1 MNGIVPAS
9 VWARMETIASPM
21 LWTIFSVFV
30 LGMLALD
37 LGVFNR
43 KAHEVR
49 FKEALIWSFVWVA
62 LSMVFNWWIYHEFGS
77 QKALEFLTGYVIEK
91 ALSVDNIFVFVVL
104 FASFAVPKM
113 YQHRVLFWGVI
124 GAIVMRAIFIGL
136 GAALV
141 ARFHWVMYIFG
152 AILIFTGIKLM
163 KEGDAE
169 PHPEKNPLYKLAR
182 RMMPATPEYH
192 GKQFTVIKDGRRYA
206 TPLLLVL
213 IAIEATDVVFAV
225 DSIPAIFA
233 ISTDPF
239 IVYTS
244 NIFAILGLRAMYFL
258 LAGVIDKFHFLKYG
272 LAIVL
277 LFVGVKMIVAEWYKI
292 PIVTSLAVIAL
303 VLTASVIASM
313 IWPRHV
319 ELEVESDALE
329 DIRNDPTGRDDH

>member
-1 MNGIVPAS
+1 MD
-9 VWARMETIASPM
+9 TIASPQ

-49 FKEALIWSFVWVA
+49 FKEALTWSVVWVA
-62 LSMVFNWWIYHEFGS
+62 LSLAFNFWIYQRFGQ

-91 ALSVDNIFVFVVL
+91 ALSVDNIFVFVIL
-104 FASFAVPKM
+104 FSSFAVPKM
-113 YQHRVLFWGVI
+113 YQHRVLFWGVL
-124 GAIVMRAIFIGL
+124 GAIAMRAIFIGL

-141 ARFHWVMYIFG
+141 SRFDWIMYVFG
-152 AILIFTGIKLM
+152 AILIYTGFKLM

-169 PHPEKNPLYKLAR
+169 PHPEKNPIYQFAR
-182 RMMPATPEYH
+182 RFMPATPEYH
-192 GKQFTVIKDGRRYA
+192 GSHFVVKKDGRNYA

-233 ISTDPF
+233 ISKDPF

-258 LAGVIDKFHFLKYG
+258 LAGVIDKFHYLKYG
-272 LAIVL
+272 LAVVL
-277 LFVGVKMIVAEWYKI
+277 LFVGVKM
-292 PIVTSLAVIAL
+292 VIANWYHVPIGL
-303 VLTASVIASM
+303 SLGVIGGVLALSVIASLM
-313 IWPRHV
+313 WPKRV
-319 ELEVESDALE
+319 AQE
-329 DIRNDPTGRDDH
+329 

>member
-1 MNGIVPAS
+1 
-9 VWARMETIASPM
+9 MESIASPQ
-21 LWTIFSVFV
+21 LWIIFSIFV

-49 FKEALIWSFVWVA
+49 FKEALIWSIVWVA

-77 QKALEFLTGYVIEK
+77 QKALEFLTGYLIEK

-104 FASFAVPKM
+104 FASFAVPKI

-141 ARFHWVMYIFG
+141 ARFHWIMYVFG
-152 AILIFTGIKLM
+152 AILIFTGFKLM
-163 KEGDAE
+163 AEGDAE
-169 PHPEKNPLYKLAR
+169 PHPEKNPIYKFAR
-182 RMMPATPEYH
+182 RLMPATPEYH

-233 ISTDPF
+233 ITTDPF

-258 LAGVIDKFHFLKYG
+258 LAGVIDKFHYLKYG
-272 LAIVL
+272 LAMVL
-277 LFVGVKMIVAEWYKI
+277 LFVGVKMVIADWYHVSIVVSLGAI
-292 PIVTSLAVIAL
+292 AGLLAVSII
-303 VLTASVIASM
+303 ASVI
-313 IWPRHV
+313 WPKAPKIEPADV
-319 ELEVESDALE
+319 EGPLDE
-329 DIRNDPTGRDDH
+329 D

>member
-1 MNGIVPAS
+1 
-9 VWARMETIASPM
+9 METIASPH
-21 LWTIFSVFV
+21 LWVIFSVFV

-43 KAHEVR
+43 KAHEVH
-49 FKEALIWSFVWVA
+49 FKEALTWSFVWVA
-62 LSMVFNWWIYHEFGS
+62 LSMVFNWWIYHEFGK

-104 FASFAVPKM
+104 FASFAVPKI

-141 ARFHWVMYIFG
+141 ARFHWIMYVFG
-152 AILIFTGIKLM
+152 AILIFTGFKLM
-163 KEGDAE
+163 SEGDAE
-169 PHPEKNPLYKLAR
+169 PHPEKNPIYKFAR
-182 RMMPATPEYH
+182 RLMPATPEYH
-192 GKQFTVIKDGRRYA
+192 GKNFTIVKDGRRYA

-233 ISTDPF
+233 ITTDPF

-272 LAIVL
+272 LATVL
-277 LFVGVKMIVAEWYKI
+277 LFVGVKMVIVDWYKVSI
-292 PIVTSLAVIAL
+292 GASLAVIAL
-303 VLTASVIASM
+303 TLTLSVIASV
-313 IWPRHV
+313 IWPKAPEIEPADV
-319 ELEVESDALE
+319 EGELDE
-329 DIRNDPTGRDDH
+329 H